1 MNSEQTCGYASE
13 SPLRGIKVI
22 ELTQYI
28 AGPFAGQQLAD
39 FGADIIKI
47 ERLGS
52 GDPFRNY
59 VGGRDIQDYGIHY
72 RSYNK
77 NKKSVT
83 LDLQKPEGRDI
94 FRRLAASADVV
105 LENFRPG
112 VMDRLGI
119 GYEALKELN
128 PGIIFCSV
136 SGFSADGP
144 YHDRPAFDTVGQAL
158 SGMLYTFVDPDQPKL
173 RGPTLADQATGLQA
187 AIAIMAA
194 LYGRSVSGTGARID
208 ISMVDASV
216 GFVPDFHSFYTDA
229 GVAMEPDFRASMS
242 QAFIMRCADGMIS
255 FQLAGLEQA
264 WGGLCR
270 AVGRPDIAEDPR
282 FAQRLTR
289 VQNWSKLLDVMRPIF
304 LQHTRRYWEE
314 QLGAEGIPYAA
325 VLSIPEVHE
334 DPEVKHSG
342 IFEQVEHPLAGTVT
356 MLRRPARIDR
366 SRGPQQSLP
375 ALLGEH
381 TESVLQDAGYSR
393 EEIEGL
399 RSIGAIGSAGL

>member
-399 RSIGAIGSAGL
+399 RSIGAISSAGL

>member
-289 VQNWSKLLDVMRPIF
+289 MQNWFKLLDVMRPIF

>member
-1 MNSEQTCGYASE
+1 MPSDQISGYTSE
-13 SPLRGIKVI
+13 SPLQSIKVV

-39 FGADIIKI
+39 FGADVIKI

-77 NKKSVT
+77 NKKSVA

-94 FRRLAASADVV
+94 FRRLAGSADVV

-119 GYEALKELN
+119 GYDALKELN
-128 PGIIFCSV
+128 PGLIYCSV
-136 SGFSADGP
+136 AGFSADGP
-144 YHDRPAFDTVGQAL
+144 YQNRPAFDTVGQAL
-158 SGMLYTFVDPDQPKL
+158 SGILYTFVDPDQPKL

-194 LYGRSVSGTGARID
+194 LYGRRVSGVGARID

-242 QAFIMRCADGMIS
+242 QAFIMRCSDGMIS

-270 AVGRPDIAEDPR
+270 AVDRPEIAEDPR
-282 FAQRLTR
+282 FAERLTR
-289 VQNWSKLLDVMRPIF
+289 VQNWSNLLDILRPIF
-304 LQHTRRYWEE
+304 LQHPRGYWE
-314 QLGAEGIPYAA
+314 QRLGAEGIPYAA

-342 IFEQVEHPLAGTVT
+342 IFEKVEHPQAGTVT
-356 MLRRPARIDR
+356 MMRRAARINC
-366 SRGPQQSLP
+366 SRGPQQALP

-381 TESVLQDAGYSR
+381 TEAVLRAAGYNS

-399 RSIGAIGSAGL
+399 RSVGAIGAASL